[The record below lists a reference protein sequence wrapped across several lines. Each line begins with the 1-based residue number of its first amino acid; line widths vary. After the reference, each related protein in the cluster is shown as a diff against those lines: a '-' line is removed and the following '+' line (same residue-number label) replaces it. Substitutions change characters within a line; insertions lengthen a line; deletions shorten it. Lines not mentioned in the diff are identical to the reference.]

1 MLVINQPKGKLM
13 HCEEDV
19 VLSNAHIKKK
29 DPKGCLASFIVILIL
44 IIKLASNC
52 SFSVFGVAKQRC
64 QIWKLLF
71 CCCCFYHSQVCSSTR
86 SHAFSLRLVYD
97 VRVG

>member
-44 IIKLASNC
+44 ITKLASNC
-52 SFSVFGVAKQRC
+52 SFSEFGVAKQHC
-64 QIWKLLF
+64 QIWKWLF
-71 CCCCFYHSQVCSSTR
+71 CCCCFLSQSGVLEHQKPCIFPQTC
-86 SHAFSLRLVYD
+86 V
-97 VRVG
+97 

>member
-19 VLSNAHIKKK
+19 VLSNAHIKKKKK

-64 QIWKLLF
+64 QIWKWLF
-71 CCCCFYHSQVCSSTR
+71 CCCFFITVRCARAPEAMHFSSDLCMT
-86 SHAFSLRLVYD
+86 
-97 VRVG
+97 